1 MVIKWFAPRS
11 QKISSSHSHP
21 FLFFLLS
28 HFCVCFVPF
37 WYKNLFYK
45 FMDPGGWG
53 GRAVTALWTKF
64 IRHNL
69 VKLVSSNNWG
79 HDNWDSVFKR
89 WLTNAINFKLGT
101 VLTIF
106 RFYFVID
113 KLQIGASFT
122 KKDNIITF

>member
-21 FLFFLLS
+21 FLFFYWVI
-28 HFCVCFVPF
+28 FVCVLCPF
-37 WYKNLFYK
+37 DTKIYSTSSKNQG
-45 FMDPGGWG
+45 DG